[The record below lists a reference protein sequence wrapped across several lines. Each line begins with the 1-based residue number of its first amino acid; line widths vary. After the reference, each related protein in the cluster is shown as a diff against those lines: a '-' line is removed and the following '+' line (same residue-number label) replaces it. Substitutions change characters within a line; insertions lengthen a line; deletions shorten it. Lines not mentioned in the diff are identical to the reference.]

1 MQFVLFTDNLSDLSI
16 KDACRAAKTAGFDGL
31 DLTVRPGGHILPENA
46 GTELAT
52 AHEIA
57 EEEGMEILMI
67 STGIVAADAP
77 HGEAVIAAA
86 HDRIR
91 SFKLGYWR
99 YEPFGTLAK
108 QLDEA
113 RRKLEGIV
121 RLAARYQ
128 IRPCLHV
135 HSGPILSN
143 GPLVHQLVRDYSPPE
158 VGVYVDPMHMSLEGG
173 LSGWEM
179 TLDLIAPW
187 VALVGVKNYLLQPT
201 DRDAFGQQRFQVR
214 YVPLADGVAPLPQ
227 FVRRLKQIGYDGI
240 VSLHSEY
247 KGGSSWRR
255 LTTPELLDQSAAD
268 LRYLKQVISRLE

>member
-1 MQFVLFTDNLSDLSI
+1 MRFVLFTDNLSDLSI
-16 KDACRAAKTAGFDGL
+16 REACRAAKKAGFDGL
-31 DLTVRPGGHILPENA
+31 DLTVRAGGHVLPENA
-46 GTELAT
+46 GTGLAA
-52 AHEIA
+52 AHETA
-57 EEEGMEILMI
+57 EEEDFEIPMI

-77 HGEAVIAAA
+77 HAETVIAAA
-86 HDRIR
+86 HDRIP

-99 YEPFGTLAK
+99 YEPFGTLVK
-108 QLDEA
+108 QLDDA

-121 RLAARYQ
+121 HLAGRYQ

-143 GPLVHQLVRDYSPPE
+143 GPLVHQLVKDYSPKQ

-187 VALVGVKNYLLQPT
+187 VALVGVKNYQLQPT
-201 DRDAFGQQRFQVR
+201 ERDAFGQQRFQVK

-227 FVRRLKQIGYDGI
+227 FFRRLKEMSYDGI

-255 LTTPELLDQSAAD
+255 LATPELLERSAAD
-268 LRYLKQVISRLE
+268 LSYLKRVIAKL